1 MLEEPWMVLKE
12 ILEGPSPGERTTSG
26 RDSLCL
32 RACVMLSVLDVFLN
46 MAESLTVH
54 RDTPAGQDD

>member
-1 MLEEPWMVLKE
+1 MYRPTVIPMLEEPWMVLKE

-46 MAESLTVH
+46 MA
-54 RDTPAGQDD
+54 